1 MRRILLMAGILLL
14 PAIMMTSTAPLM
26 AQTPAG
32 PARKAPDSTY
42 VVKQKQ
48 DSPERLRC
56 MAKCQEAATKY
67 QADCNKESDPV
78 MRAQCLKMGDS
89 RYRFC
94 TGKCPAK

>member
-1 MRRILLMAGILLL
+1 
-14 PAIMMTSTAPLM
+14 
-26 AQTPAG
+26 
-32 PARKAPDSTY
+32 
-42 VVKQKQ
+42 
-48 DSPERLRC
+48 

-94 TGKCPAK
+94 TGKCPAN